1 MLGIFKYNP
10 PEDNKFDLTFGV
22 AERATPQ
29 SKSVVIPVSANI
41 DENYNRMKTILHT
54 DRNGDILIKW
64 FETEIAG
71 EHRRG
76 FAMFAD
82 GLVNGTALNDFVI
95 RPIMSSV
102 LPSPPP
108 PDMETLCEK
117 AVVQAQIKFLPTITE
132 LAKWVNIGNAAV
144 FIDGYADGITAD
156 VKTWEHRG
164 VDSPANETVVQGPHE
179 GFNEVLRC
187 NSALVRKSLN
197 NPDLVMETVF
207 MGEES
212 RIPASLAYID
222 GVINPELLN
231 EIRSRLRN
239 IKEDHV
245 LSIFD
250 VEKQLEKRSFFNVPL
265 ITETERPDKV
275 SRALLEGRAALIMNG
290 SSHALI
296 LPSNITDIIS
306 SPEDAYLRQP
316 YSVFIKIVRII
327 AMFLSLFTP
336 GIFLAVTV
344 HHPDA
349 ILTDMLI
356 ALQSARASVPFSP
369 FTEIILME
377 ISFELIKEAGI
388 RVPGA
393 IGSTLGIVG
402 GLILGQ
408 AAVSAGLVSPI
419 VIIVVSVCGIA
430 SFAIPSYSLAFSFRI
445 MRFVYIV
452 FGGLAGLPGI
462 VGVLFLQSAVVLGTE
477 SFGVPVCVPFSPV
490 VSKHPFLQSL
500 FRSHAIVKNVTYLK
514 SERMSCDDSNG
525 CT

>member
-29 SKSVVIPVSANI
+29 SESVVIPVSANI

-82 GLVNGTALNDFVI
+82 GLVNGIALNDFVI

-356 ALQSARASVPFSP
+356 ALQSARGSVPFSP

-377 ISFELIKEAGI
+377 ISFEGTRCHWVNTRYCGRFDFGTGGSFCRTCKSYCNYCGFGVRNSVFCHSFVFFGI
-388 RVPGA
+388 FVQNNAFCVYCLWRSCRTARDCRCLVFA
-393 IGSTLGIVG
+393 IGSSSWYRIFWC
-402 GLILGQ
+402 
-408 AAVSAGLVSPI
+408 AGVR
-419 VIIVVSVCGIA
+419 SVFACGIEA
-430 SFAIPSYSLAFSFRI
+430 PVPPKSVQIPCY
-445 MRFVYIV
+445 
-452 FGGLAGLPGI
+452 
-462 VGVLFLQSAVVLGTE
+462 
-477 SFGVPVCVPFSPV
+477 C
-490 VSKHPFLQSL
+490 
-500 FRSHAIVKNVTYLK
+500 
-514 SERMSCDDSNG
+514 
-525 CT
+525 